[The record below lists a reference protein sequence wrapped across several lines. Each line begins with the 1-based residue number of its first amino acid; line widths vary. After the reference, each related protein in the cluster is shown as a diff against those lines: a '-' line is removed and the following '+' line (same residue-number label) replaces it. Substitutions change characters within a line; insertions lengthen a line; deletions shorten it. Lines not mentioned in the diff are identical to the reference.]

1 MPTFKFRLTTMLRL
15 REATRDER
23 RGLLA
28 QAYAAQQKL
37 ADQRQELERQIGEH
51 RSGKLQGAKGRLDVD
66 RLLDANRY
74 QLVLQAEMNVLT
86 RQEAA
91 LEAETEKRRQAL
103 VIADRDVRVLEKLRE
118 KQYQRFLE
126 QEAVL
131 QGKQLDEIAGR
142 RRELEEVD

>member
-1 MPTFKFRLTTMLRL
+1 MPSFKFRLTTMLRL

-37 ADQRQELERQIGEH
+37 ADQRHELERQMGEH
-51 RSGKLQGAKGRLDVD
+51 RSAKLQGAKGRLDVD

-86 RQEAA
+86 RQEAV

-103 VIADRDVRVLEKLRE
+103 VAADRDVRVLEKLRD